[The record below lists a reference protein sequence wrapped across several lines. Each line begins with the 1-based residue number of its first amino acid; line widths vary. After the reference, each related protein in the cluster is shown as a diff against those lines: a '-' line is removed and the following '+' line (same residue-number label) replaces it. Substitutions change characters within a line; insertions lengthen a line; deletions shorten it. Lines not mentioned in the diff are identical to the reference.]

1 MSFWTTERVDRLK
14 ILVADGLSSA
24 KIAAQLGCSRNAV
37 IGKVIRMNGAV
48 GRLGISGPRLKQA
61 RPATAAKPRPAKA
74 ASTPAA
80 GPVRVSAI
88 AAPTAQTAAA
98 PSPVAPEPRMLPL
111 TALTEQTCRWPVG
124 DPKTEAFG
132 FCGHA
137 AHGRSPYC
145 AHHTAVSVSEHRLK
159 PIRIPHDS
167 RLIKAG

>member
-1 MSFWTTERVDRLK
+1 MSFWTTDKVDRLK

-37 IGKVIRMNGAV
+37 IGKVIRMKGAV
-48 GRLGISGPRLKQA
+48 GRLGIAGPRLKQA
-61 RPATAAKPRPAKA
+61 RPAAAAR
-74 ASTPAA
+74 PAA
-80 GPVRVSAI
+80 GPVRVAAI
-88 AAPTAQTAAA
+88 AVPKEQIAAA

-132 FCGHA
+132 FCGHG